1 MAKLNHGLSDIV
13 PVNTFLDESIFREPR
28 LDNSQICP
36 VGAYLNL
43 IVNEFGLCKSQGPNR
58 KKVAHSDKIIE
69 GTRRKPVCRKKRR
82 WVYFLFKKKFFFK
95 L

>member
-13 PVNTFLDESIFREPR
+13 PVNTFLGESIFREPR

-43 IVNEFGLCKSQGPNR
+43 IMNEFGLCKSQGPNR

-69 GTRRKPVCRKKRR
+69 GT
-82 WVYFLFKKKFFFK
+82 
-95 L
+95 